1 MKPNTA
7 TATVPPVSS
16 SLTALPT
23 AKIVRHPQAKKA
35 KDEVLLTQPDEET
48 VRRLNVLAKQHPFC
62 IRHKGTN
69 SILL

>member
-7 TATVPPVSS
+7 TATATSVSS

-35 KDEVLLTQPDEET
+35 KDGLLLAPPDEET
-48 VRRLNVLAKQHPFC
+48 IRRLNVLAKQHPFC
-62 IRHKGTN
+62 VRHRGTN
-69 SILL
+69 GSLL